1 MSRFTTMRPTRGS
14 SARSLTSLLLAAVV
28 GCADYGPGAL
38 RPGQP
43 EADMLAHMGQP
54 TGRYPLA
61 GGASKVEYARGPM
74 GRHTYMVEVDAS
86 GRVSRWEQVLTETRF
101 DALAIGTAQ
110 ADVRAE
116 LGRPSEARVGWRG
129 VGEVWYYRFESV
141 FCRWFVVWFVDGR
154 VREASYDTDP
164 MCDDRRQESM

>member
-14 SARSLTSLLLAAVV
+14 SARSLTCLLLAALV

-43 EADMLAHMGQP
+43 EADVLAHMGPP

-61 GGASKVEYARGPM
+61 GGGSKVEYARGPM
-74 GRHTYMVEVDAS
+74 GKHTYMVEIDAVRPRQPLGAGADRS
-86 GRVSRWEQVLTETRF
+86 PLRCAGDRRGAGR
-101 DALAIGTAQ
+101 
-110 ADVRAE
+110 RAGE
-116 LGRPSEARVGWRG
+116 LGRPSETRVGWRG